1 MNLSAVPHQTSAAR
15 SDSNLNKQTNKK
27 YSDFFLEK
35 KQNKNKKISLYKIF
49 KIFPPSRSIV
59 GFHHEG
65 EEKKNKKK
73 CQKQRKK
80 NITPKKNLHPQ
91 SLLVIFSPLT

>member
-65 EEKKNKKK
+65 EEK
-73 CQKQRKK
+73 RIKK
-80 NITPKKNLHPQ
+80 NVKSKEKKYYPEKK
-91 SLLVIFSPLT
+91 SAPTKSISDF